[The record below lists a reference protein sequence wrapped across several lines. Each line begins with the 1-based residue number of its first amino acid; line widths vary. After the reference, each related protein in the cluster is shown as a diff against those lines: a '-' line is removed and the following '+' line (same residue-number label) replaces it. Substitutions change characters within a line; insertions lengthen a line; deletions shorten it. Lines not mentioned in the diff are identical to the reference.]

1 MKENI
6 ASRVEA
12 LAAPVAEGL
21 GYQLFD
27 VEYVKEG
34 PDFYLR
40 LYITKEEGIA
50 IDDCEAMSRAV
61 DPLLDE
67 ADFIKEHYYLEV
79 SSVGLDRP
87 LKKEKDFLYF
97 MGEKIE
103 IKLFKA
109 FEGSDYWV
117 GTLTGYEDGQFSM
130 ETAKGEMTVGV
141 KECRLIRPW
150 IDFSE
155 YKD

>member
-6 ASRVEA
+6 ATKVEA

-21 GYQLFD
+21 GYELFD

-34 PDFYLR
+34 PDYFLR
-40 LYITKEEGIA
+40 LYITKEDGIA
-50 IDDCEAMSRAV
+50 IEDCEAMSRAV

-67 ADFIKEHYYLEV
+67 ADLIKDHYYLEV

-97 MGEKIE
+97 MGEMIE
-103 IKLFKA
+103 VKLFRA
-109 FEGSDYWV
+109 VNGSDYWV
-117 GTLTGYEDGQFSM
+117 GQLTSYEEGNFCIDVKGTEM
-130 ETAKGEMTVGV
+130 EFATKDA
-141 KECRLIRPW
+141 RLIRPW
-150 IDFSE
+150 VDFS
-155 YKD
+155 

>member
-6 ASRVEA
+6 ATKVEA
-12 LAAPVAEGL
+12 LAKPVAENL
-21 GYQLFD
+21 GYELFD

-34 PDFYLR
+34 PDYFLR

-50 IDDCEAMSRAV
+50 IEDCEAMSRAV

-67 ADFIKEHYYLEV
+67 ADLIKDHYYLEV

-97 MGEKIE
+97 MGEMIE
-103 IKLFKA
+103 VKLHRPQ
-109 FEGSDYWV
+109 EGSDYWV
-117 GTLTGYEDGQFSM
+117 GRLIAYENGSFTID
-130 ETAKGEMTVGV
+130 AKGVEIAFAV
-141 KECRLIRPW
+141 KDARLIRPW
-150 IDFSE
+150 VDFS
-155 YKD
+155 

>member
-12 LAAPVAEGL
+12 LASPVAEGL
-21 GYQLFD
+21 GYELFD

-34 PDFYLR
+34 PDWFLR
-40 LYITKEEGIA
+40 LFITKEGGIA

-67 ADFIKEHYYLEV
+67 ADIIKDHYYLEV

-87 LKKEKDFLYF
+87 LKKEKDFRYF
-97 MGEKIE
+97 MGEMIE
-103 IKLFKA
+103 VKLYRPL
-109 FEGSDYWV
+109 EGKDFWV
-117 GTLTGYEDGQFSM
+117 GRLTGYEDGFF
-130 ETAKGEMTVGV
+130 TVSVEEGTLELNT
-141 KECRLIRPW
+141 KDARLIRPW
-150 IDFSE
+150 VDFS
-155 YKD
+155 